1 MQNSKEAQRKMST
14 DIEAIILQL
23 IEDLEELKN
32 KIIQGEEKTD
42 GSVHATG

>member
-1 MQNSKEAQRKMST
+1 MST